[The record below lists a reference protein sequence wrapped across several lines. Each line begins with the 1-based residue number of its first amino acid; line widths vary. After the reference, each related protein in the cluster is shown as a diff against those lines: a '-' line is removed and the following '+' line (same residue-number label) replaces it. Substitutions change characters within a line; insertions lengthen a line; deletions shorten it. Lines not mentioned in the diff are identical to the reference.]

1 MKAPPLKNMGA
12 PWIVDKLQLASDQKI
27 VFQRGVVVQT
37 KRGGFKVGGDS
48 LFSALL
54 KPAK

>member
-1 MKAPPLKNMGA
+1 MGA

-37 KRGGFKVGGDS
+37 KRGAFKVGGDS